1 MMIRTQRLF
10 GRESVSD
17 DRSPAEVPGKRVR
30 GFNVRLCPR
39 RIKGFACGVWG
50 LLLLC
55 LSAGPLGAQE
65 APSAEVTNSHPFPN
79 QGHQNLGMSSCY
91 NCHAN
96 SHRENVLAAELGLRA
111 GDRWIAGNEMLI
123 WSGRGSVSDT
133 ANTEPGAES
142 EVAALPSSGGAA
154 TIDRHAQAYTSL
166 LSETAVR
173 IGETLGR
180 PAHRDVRCL
189 ACHSAFPAQSL
200 SNDVPGLVDEQFLG
214 DVRMT
219 SGVSCEGCH
228 GAAGRRSSE
237 LPGQTSTVGDSG
249 WGTQHFTDEQWR
261 YRNPQEK
268 FEYGYADVHSVIPRT
283 RLCLSCHSGNAA
295 MGRVLTHEMYAAGH
309 PPLPPFELETFQ
321 NQMPKHWRE
330 ITEKDPALQQDY
342 SSRSGRAIPPGT
354 IRTTRNVL
362 ISALITFSESLTLTA
377 DLAEGVATGTE
388 KPAILGSESQTDA
401 WPELARFEC
410 YACHHDLRHNNWRS
424 TSQEPGRPGRPR
436 LHSFPHVLANVAFST
451 VDPTT
456 RAMDRESLLRR
467 ATLQAPFGDR
477 TALIAAARA
486 LAREAADAATQLDA
500 DERVSVDVLSLRE
513 RLLQTAAETVID
525 YDSAR
530 TLVWA
535 SLILEQADR
544 QSGSVSGLSLGA
556 ERLLQAEKLFPDLY
570 LRLQQGQAA
579 QMQIPGAS
587 QSRSVL
593 LVDPALTLPPAA
605 AWEPTTFLQ
614 RFRQLHAAQETPV
627 EPPSPVSVMP
637 K

>member
-1 MMIRTQRLF
+1 MMIRNHRLLWRARVRY
-10 GRESVSD
+10 GRCQTKLSVN
-17 DRSPAEVPGKRVR
+17 RVR
-30 GFNVRLCPR
+30 GFNFIQCPQR
-39 RIKGFACGVWG
+39 FRDIAGCVLGV
-50 LLLLC
+50 LLLF
-55 LSAGPLGAQE
+55 LSAGLLGAQE
-65 APSAEVTNSHPFPN
+65 APSAEVTKSHPFPN
-79 QGHQNLGMSSCY
+79 RGHQYLGMSSCY

-96 SHRENVLAAELGLRA
+96 SLRENSLAAELGLRA
-111 GDRWIAGNEMLI
+111 GDHWIAGNEMLI
-123 WSGRGSVSDT
+123 WSGRGSVSERSN
-133 ANTEPGAES
+133 AEQGAEA
-142 EVAALPSSGGAA
+142 EVAALPSSVSSP

-166 LSETAVR
+166 LSDTAVR

-180 PAHRDVRCL
+180 PAHRDLRCL
-189 ACHSAFPAQSL
+189 ACHSGFPAQSL
-200 SNDVPGLVDEQFLG
+200 STDVPGLVDEQFLG

-228 GAAGRRSSE
+228 GAAGRRSTV
-237 LPGQTSTVGDSG
+237 LPPNTSTVGDPG

-330 ITEKDPALQQDY
+330 ITEKDPALQLDY
-342 SSRSGRAIPPGT
+342 SSRSGRKIPSET

-377 DLAEGVATGTE
+377 DLAEGFPEGNE
-388 KPAILGSESQTDA
+388 KSAVPGSERETGA

-410 YACHHDLRHNNWRS
+410 YACHHDLRHNSWRS

-436 LHSFPHVLANVAFST
+436 LHSFPHVLATVAFST
-451 VDPTT
+451 LDPTRRST
-456 RAMDRESLLRR
+456 DRESLLRR
-467 ATLQAPFGDR
+467 ATLDVPFGDR
-477 TALIAAARA
+477 PALIAAART
-486 LAREAADAATQLDA
+486 LAEEAAAAATQLEA
-500 DERVSVDVLSLRE
+500 DESVTVELLRLRE

-525 YDSAR
+525 YDTAR
-530 TLVWA
+530 SLVWA

-544 QSGSVSGLSLGA
+544 QADSVSGTSLGA
-556 ERLLQAEKLFPDLY
+556 ELLLQAEKRFPDLY
-570 LRLQQGQAA
+570 LRLQRGQAA
-579 QMQIPGAS
+579 HMQIPGAS

-614 RFRQLHAAQETPV
+614 RFQQLHASQETPG
-627 EPPSPVSVMP
+627 ESSSPVP
-637 K
+637 GRAE

>member
-1 MMIRTQRLF
+1 MTIRNQRLF
-10 GRESVSD
+10 GRESVSY

-39 RIKGFACGVWG
+39 RFKGFAYGVWG

-65 APSAEVTNSHPFPN
+65 APSAEVTKSHPFPN
-79 QGHQNLGMSSCY
+79 QGHQYLGMSSCY

-96 SHRENVLAAELGLRA
+96 SHRENSLAAELGLRA
-111 GDRWIAGNEMLI
+111 GDHWIAGNEMLI
-123 WSGRGSVSDT
+123 WSGRSSVSEGSN
-133 ANTEPGAES
+133 AEHGAAA
-142 EVAALPSSGGAA
+142 EVAVLPSPVGSP

-180 PAHRDVRCL
+180 PAHRDLRCL
-189 ACHSAFPAQSL
+189 ACHSGFPSQSL
-200 SNDVPGLVDEQFLG
+200 STDVPGLVDEQFLG

-228 GAAGRRSSE
+228 GAAGRRTAV
-237 LPGQTSTVGDSG
+237 LPPNTSAVGDSG

-268 FEYGYADVHSVIPRT
+268 LEYGYADVHSVISRT

-330 ITEKDPALQQDY
+330 ITEKDPALQLDY
-342 SSRSGRAIPPGT
+342 ASRSGRKIPSET

-362 ISALITFSESLTLTA
+362 ISALISFSESLTLTA
-377 DLAEGVATGTE
+377 DLAEGLPLGNE
-388 KPAILGSESQTDA
+388 KSAVPGSERETGA

-410 YACHHDLRHNNWRS
+410 YACHHDLRHNSWRS

-451 VDPTT
+451 LDPTRRST
-456 RAMDRESLLRR
+456 DRESLLRR
-467 ATLQAPFGDR
+467 ATLEVPFGDR
-477 TALIAAARA
+477 PALIAAART
-486 LAREAADAATQLDA
+486 LAEEAAAAATQLDA
-500 DERVSVDVLSLRE
+500 DERASVDVLSLRE
-513 RLLQTAAETVID
+513 RLLETAAETVID

-530 TLVWA
+530 ILVWA
-535 SLILEQADR
+535 SLILEQAERPSD
-544 QSGSVSGLSLGA
+544 SVSGPSLGA
-556 ERLLQAEKLFPDLY
+556 ELLLQAERRFPDLY
-570 LRLQQGQAA
+570 LRLQRGQAT

-614 RFRQLHAAQETPV
+614 RFRQLHASQETPV

-637 K
+637 E

>member
-1 MMIRTQRLF
+1 MTIQEHRKS
-10 GRESVSD
+10 GRKRARY
-17 DRSPAEVPGKRVR
+17 DRFQTELSEKRVR
-30 GFNVRLCPR
+30 GLRVGHCPR
-39 RIKGFACGVWG
+39 RFRDLAGCVWG
-50 LLLLC
+50 VLLLF
-55 LSAGPLGAQE
+55 LSAGSLCGQE
-65 APSAEVTNSHPFPN
+65 TLPAEMTNSSPFPTR
-79 QGHQNLGMSSCY
+79 GHQYLGMSSCY

-96 SHRENVLAAELGLRA
+96 PLREESLAAELGLRT
-111 GDRWIAGNEMLI
+111 GDHWIAGNEMLI
-123 WSGRGSVSDT
+123 WSGRGSVSERSN
-133 ANTEPGAES
+133 AEPGAES
-142 EVAALPSSGGAA
+142 EMAASPASVGPAV
-154 TIDRHAQAYTSL
+154 IDRHAQAYTSL
-166 LSETAVR
+166 LSEAAVR

-180 PAHRDVRCL
+180 PAHRDLRCL
-189 ACHSAFPAQSL
+189 ACHSGFPAQSL
-200 SNDVPGLVDEQFLG
+200 STDVPGLVDVQHLG

-228 GAAGRRSSE
+228 GAAGRRGAE
-237 LPGQTSTVGDSG
+237 LSPKASTVGDTG

-268 FEYGYADVHSVIPRT
+268 FDYGYADVHSVISRT

-330 ITEKDPALQQDY
+330 ITGKDPALRVDY
-342 SSRSGRAIPPGT
+342 SSRTGRTIPSET
-354 IRTTRNVL
+354 TRITRNVL

-377 DLAEGVATGTE
+377 DLAEGVPAERETSAVPGWEGETG
-388 KPAILGSESQTDA
+388 A

-410 YACHHDLRHNNWRS
+410 YACHHDLRHNSWRS

-436 LHSFPHVLANVAFST
+436 LQAFPHILANVAFST
-451 VDPTT
+451 LDPTRRST
-456 RAMDRESLLRR
+456 DRESLLRR
-467 ATLQAPFGDR
+467 ATLEVPFGDR
-477 TALIAAARA
+477 PALIAAART
-486 LAREAADAATQLDA
+486 LAKEAATAAMQLEA
-500 DERVSVDVLSLRE
+500 DERVAVELLSLRE

-530 TLVWA
+530 LLVWA
-535 SLILEQADR
+535 SLILEQAQRPSD
-544 QSGSVSGLSLGA
+544 SVTGTSLGA
-556 ERLLQAEKLFPDLY
+556 ELLQRAEKRFPDLY
-570 LRLQQGQAA
+570 LRLQRGQAA

-614 RFRQLHAAQETPV
+614 RFQQLQASQETAG
-627 EPPSPVSVMP
+627 ESSSPVP
-637 K
+637 PRPE